1 MEFWLWISILIG
13 SIVLEII
20 TVSQLITIWF
30 AVGALGALIALECG
44 VPLIGQMIIFFVV
57 SVLFIL
63 TCRPIAKKY
72 LRGNIVPTNADR
84 VVGQQA
90 KLLES
95 ITDEHWGLVKIQG
108 AEWHAVSV
116 DGKMIEKDHVIEVL
130 AIEGS
135 KLIVKKI

>member
-1 MEFWLWISILIG
+1 MEFWLWIFILIG
-13 SIVLEII
+13 SIILEII

-30 AVGALGALIALECG
+30 AAGALGALIAMQLG

-84 VVGQQA
+84 VIGQQA

-95 ITDEHWGLVKIQG
+95 ITEEHWGLVKIQG
-108 AEWHAVSV
+108 AEWHVVSI
-116 DGKMIEKDHVIEVL
+116 DGKLIDENHVIEVV